1 MHTTAEK
8 GQAAVTKP
16 ASSRRSSATSSSWG
30 VVRDGG
36 SRRSEWLRFPTL
48 LIWGVLAV
56 LTLGSCAGL
65 GRTIVEVEMDDGS
78 WTVTPAALGDEEL
91 SFSFTNKGSQA
102 HRPVVILTGLDADGL
117 PEVDGRVDLANIH
130 IVWPLEGEFAEW
142 PPEHGTDDLFA
153 IVDPGQTVEGA
164 PRAPGEGNPG
174 FGTYVVFCYTPS
186 HYEHGEFGS
195 FELTEDGS

>member
-8 GQAAVTKP
+8 GQAAMTKP

-65 GRTIVEVEMDDGS
+65 GRTLVEVEMDDGS
-78 WTVTPAALGDEEL
+78 WTVTPAVLGDKEL
-91 SFSFTNKGSQA
+91 TFGFTNKGSQP
-102 HRPVVILTGLDADGL
+102 HQPVVVLTCLDPDGP
-117 PEVDGRVDLANIH
+117 PEVVGSV
-130 IVWPLEGEFAEW
+130 
-142 PPEHGTDDLFA
+142 LFSR
-153 IVDPGQTVEGA
+153 T
-164 PRAPGEGNPG
+164 RAK
-174 FGTYVVFCYTPS
+174 S
-186 HYEHGEFGS
+186 
-195 FELTEDGS
+195 